1 LQEEGEEEAQETA
14 VEETKK
20 AVVEETQVVAAGQRQ
35 GREEQD
41 ESMDLQA
48 TEQSGREELAG
59 DVNKE
64 TAMAEG
70 QNDGAEHTLESTAS
84 PKTAK
89 PAEEEAEEKDPLVD
103 EEEEEEDDAETP
115 PAKLTWPRVK
125 KGEELPENPLGK
137 DEGVTPAEIEAR
149 MIKEF
154 ENDTF
159 VAVNRS
165 RKLPIEKF
173 SRLRIPLC
181 RMVSMP
187 EVRPVLESE
196 VLRLQSEFRSGYR
209 VGSAVFYVALTDAK
223 GREQLVTDDIIRK
236 WSSAWDQLDNEFDI
250 ELNSD
255 PDLKP
260 LRGKMFFIYD
270 GNHRYTAWKRYIDE
284 AKMENMDWHRL
295 HGMPDCLVLE
305 IHKNLYPSILRAM
318 HSVNK

>member
-1 LQEEGEEEAQETA
+1 MLQEDGEEEAQETA
-14 VEETKK
+14 VEETQK
-20 AVVEETQVVAAGQRQ
+20 AAVEETQVVAAGQRQ
-35 GREEQD
+35 GGEGQD

-48 TEQSGREELAG
+48 TEQSEREELAG
-59 DVNKE
+59 DVKKE

-70 QNDGAEHTLESTAS
+70 ANNGAAHTLGSTPS
-84 PKTAK
+84 PKRAETA
-89 PAEEEAEEKDPLVD
+89 EVEAEEKNLLVD
-103 EEEEEEDDAETP
+103 EEEDDAETP
-115 PAKLTWPRVK
+115 SAKLTWPRVK
-125 KGEELPENPLGK
+125 KGEEPPDNPLGK

-159 VAVNRS
+159 VAVNQS
-165 RKLPIEKF
+165 RKQPIEKF

-209 VGSAVFYVALTDAK
+209 VGSVVFYVALTDTK
-223 GREQLVTDDIIRK
+223 GREKLVTDEIRRE
-236 WSSAWDQLDNEFDI
+236 WSSAWDQLDNEFEL

-284 AKMENMDWHRL
+284 AKMGNMDWHRL